1 MLHSVIRDVRHPPF
15 AERQALAVGGRLT
28 ASHGLG
34 LSQVWSRRRSA
45 LPGEPRH
52 PPFGNPDTHPSC
64 HALRIQ
70 EPRHPPFLSRPP
82 HPCVR
87 GPHVRRRTTAR
98 PPVISTRRKRV
109 SDAAQKVGVFASG
122 KARERRKCLETQKPF
137 IATLRV
143 NESRP
148 AEPGRQPEA
157 SLAWGGVTLTAKRR
171 QRVSMPCY
179 RAPKYSSWEPPL

>member
-1 MLHSVIRDVRHPPF
+1 MSESIHKISDGQNTNTGAAVKSLEKKLESKDGLLAANQDLRRPRRHCFGTSLVLAASGTGCQLHM
-15 AERQALAVGGRLT
+15 
-28 ASHGLG
+28 
-34 LSQVWSRRRSA
+34 RS
-45 LPGEPRH
+45 
-52 PPFGNPDTHPSC
+52 
-64 HALRIQ
+64 
-70 EPRHPPFLSRPP
+70 
-82 HPCVR
+82 
-87 GPHVRRRTTAR
+87 
-98 PPVISTRRKRV
+98 
-109 SDAAQKVGVFASG
+109 VGVFASG

-148 AEPGRQPEA
+148 AKPGRQPEA